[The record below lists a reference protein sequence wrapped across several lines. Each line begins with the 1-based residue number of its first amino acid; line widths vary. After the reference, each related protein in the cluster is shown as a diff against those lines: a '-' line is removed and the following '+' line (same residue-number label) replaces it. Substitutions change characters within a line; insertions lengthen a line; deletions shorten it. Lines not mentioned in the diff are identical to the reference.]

1 MIALKVSGLLLSLIS
16 TIALI
21 VSIATNHWA
30 VTRKFYFGLWV
41 ACFDA
46 FSESFCNSISSVS
59 VYLNVTRAF
68 LIIALVFLVLAVS
81 TQISVIKGQN
91 SLGKMN
97 MQKQAGSWSLN
108 AGVFTVIGM
117 SVFTATSGINPR
129 TDYYSWSYALGWVS
143 AAVSLVAGIIG
154 YYVFKKEI
162 PALLA
167 QPEPVTG
174 QATQIMANPYTVQP
188 GAVQQYPVQPG
199 VIQLYPRP
207 PVPNQPYPGSTEGFV
222 PYHEAPPA
230 YAPQPDLALPYP
242 QYPVQAAFPPQP
254 EKRF

>member
-16 TIALI
+16 TILLI
-21 VSIATNHWA
+21 VSIATNQWV
-30 VTRKFYFGLWV
+30 VTPTFYFGLWV
-41 ACFDA
+41 VCTDA
-46 FSESFCNSISSVS
+46 FSETYCNSISSVS
-59 VYLNVTRAF
+59 VFLNVTRAF
-68 LIIALVFLVLAVS
+68 LIISIVFLVMAVS
-81 TQISVIKGQN
+81 MQSSAIKGHN
-91 SLGKMN
+91 LLGTLN
-97 MQKQAGSWSLN
+97 MQKQAGSWSFN

-143 AAVSLVAGIIG
+143 AAINLAAGIIG

-174 QATQIMANPYTVQP
+174 QTTQFMANPYTVQP
-188 GAVQQYPVQPG
+188 GAIQQYPVQPG
-199 VIQLYPRP
+199 VIQLYPGP
-207 PVPNQPYPGSTEGFV
+207 PVPYQPYPGSTEGFV
-222 PYHEAPPA
+222 PHHEPPPA

-242 QYPVQAAFPPQP
+242 QYPVQEVFPPQP